1 MSTLLVLLIVA
12 SPFAL
17 IAFVLDTLGAAAQR
31 GGYPDVSFTDRAYGA

>member
-17 IAFVLDTLGAAAQR
+17 IAFVLDTLRVAARR
-31 GGYPDVSFTDRAYGA
+31 GGYPEVSLTYRAYGA